1 MLSAKCAEF
10 NLSLKQK
17 CQAVKP
23 DTFDIIVF
31 YELKSFLN
39 QHTHWFFQ

>member
-31 YELKSFLN
+31 HELKSFLN
-39 QHTHWFFQ
+39 QHAHWLFQ